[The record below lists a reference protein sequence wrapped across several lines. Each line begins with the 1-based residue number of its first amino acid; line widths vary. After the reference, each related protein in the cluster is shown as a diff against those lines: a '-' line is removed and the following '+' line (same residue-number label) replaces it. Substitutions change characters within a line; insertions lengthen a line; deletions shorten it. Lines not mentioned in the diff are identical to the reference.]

1 MLQDT
6 LRKSPIVP
14 VVTLKRVED
23 AVPLAKAL
31 VAGGVKVIEITLRTP
46 AGLPG
51 IREVAAQVPEMT
63 VGAGTISTPEEFNA
77 AADAGAQ
84 FIVSPGLTEK
94 LAKVALERGT
104 PYLPGVATITEI
116 MTAREYGFTFL
127 KFFPAALAGGVGAL
141 KQFSSLFSDIRFC
154 PTGGVNIDNLRDF
167 LRVPSVVCVGGSW
180 IAPDALIDAGNW
192 QEITRLS
199 QEAMDQIV
207 VS

>member
-6 LRKSPIVP
+6 LRKSPIIP

-84 FIVSPGLTEK
+84 FIVSPGLTDK